1 VGQQFVKLQNELL
14 LLRHGGDVAAEA
26 GDHEDLDG
34 ALLNFLDNVGGE
46 LARRNLRRVD
56 LPNDKLPLIDARPK
70 VEAHCFRA
78 RQKGV
83 DALVELIDRHLLSSL
98 ASGSKI
104 LQPESGFSGAGRSGD
119 ENSCAA
125 RRTAIQQRVK
135 FRYAATNTFVRV
147 FDFMLGCD
155 QSRKDIQAATPND
168 KVVESGDEIHASE
181 FLNLKPSP
189 CCAKVQ
195 RQPG

>member
-1 VGQQFVKLQNELL
+1 MCIRDSIQTICLHISKEAALGINHQCQDAGLAQVGQQFVKLQNELL

-26 GDHEDLDG
+26 VDHEDLDG

-83 DALVELIDRHLLSSL
+83 DALVELID
-98 ASGSKI
+98 
-104 LQPESGFSGAGRSGD
+104 
-119 ENSCAA
+119 
-125 RRTAIQQRVK
+125 
-135 FRYAATNTFVRV
+135 
-147 FDFMLGCD
+147 
-155 QSRKDIQAATPND
+155 
-168 KVVESGDEIHASE
+168 
-181 FLNLKPSP
+181 
-189 CCAKVQ
+189 
-195 RQPG
+195 